1 MRRFLCVH
9 WRFLNCVNGKS
20 YGRSEIVCFVCAVS
34 VFLHIVT
41 LRPFTLYP
49 QRIQRTHVDCI
60 STSLLQSARLCVRIC
75 WYFVSCVNE
84 VPIRKDVNTEAKA
97 PVLKVEHFQLI
108 QEKLNGIK
116 VPPKWRCG
124 KYWILDRMTFSTSIF
139 TVRLF
144 VSNISTFIRAAQTN
158 RVAVNLQLLL
168 APESR
173 VSRRPLLG
181 FY

>member
-1 MRRFLCVH
+1 MCFPRSLSVTGNNFDVPLTLCLHDHLHAEQSSFVPLCNTLISKVRRFLCVH

-60 STSLLQSARLCVRIC
+60 STSLLQSACLCVRIC

-108 QEKLNGIK
+108 GITQWDK
-116 VPPKWRCG
+116 KFLLSGDVG
-124 KYWILDRMTFSTSIF
+124 
-139 TVRLF
+139 
-144 VSNISTFIRAAQTN
+144 NI
-158 RVAVNLQLLL
+158 
-168 APESR
+168 
-173 VSRRPLLG
+173 G
-181 FY
+181 FLTG